1 MVPPAP
7 LLIDGSTGEG
17 GGQLVRVAV
26 ALSAVTGRAI
36 KIVNIRANRTKSR
49 PVGKRGSVQATGGGL
64 KNQHVAA
71 IKCLAEASG
80 ATTTG
85 LTVGSHTL
93 TFNPTLPRSSF
104 RRRTLEVTPES
115 SSSSALLIQALL
127 PFLLFVG
134 SESVESRSMGHEYEL
149 FPELRVRGSAA
160 AAGA

>member
-1 MVPPAP
+1 MLTQA
-7 LLIDGSTGEG
+7 LG
-17 GGQLVRVAV
+17 G
-26 ALSAVTGRAI
+26 
-36 KIVNIRANRTKSR
+36 K
-49 PVGKRGSVQATGGGL
+49 GGL

-115 SSSSALLIQALL
+115 SSSSALLILQALL

-160 AAGA
+160 AAGT